1 MIRYLTPLALLLATP
16 VAAQTG
22 PTEPTPDAGGRIET
36 ARALVGKMNIDRML
50 DFQFTNLMPLVT
62 GNLLGV
68 MQTAPDAPS
77 GIKQVLATEEGRA
90 KVRAIASEEM
100 LAAMR
105 ARYPDI
111 REAAAE
117 EYRRNFS
124 EADLKAIVAFY
135 DTSAGQHWLALQPQL
150 QQRLAEFGKG
160 MGRDAGMAAF
170 PKIRARVEA
179 LAKTQAPAATQQD
192 KK

>member
-1 MIRYLTPLALLLATP
+1 MRLLAALALLLAAP

-22 PTEPTPDAGGRIET
+22 PAEPTPDAGGRIET
-36 ARALVGKMNIDRML
+36 ARALVAKMKLDQML
-50 DFQFTNLMPLVT
+50 DFQFANLMPLVT
-62 GNLLGV
+62 GNLLGA
-68 MQTAPDAPS
+68 MQTMSDAPN
-77 GIKQVLATEEGRA
+77 GVKPLLATPEGRA
-90 KVRAIASEEM
+90 KVSAIVSEEM
-100 LAAMR
+100 MAAMR

-124 EADLKAIVAFY
+124 EDDLKAITAFFN
-135 DTSAGQHWLALQPQL
+135 TPAGQHWLALQPQL

-170 PKIRARVEA
+170 PKIRARIEA
-179 LAKTQAPAATQQD
+179 LAKTQAPAATKQD